1 MKIVSES
8 GTEFPVKVEQICNDC
23 KHILGFGGHIS
34 NLWQLQTYI
43 GGHISVDDIVL
54 MVETSCNK
62 IESIELISFESSKA
76 SMAAPHS
83 RQSHQNFI
91 TWLSDFEALLT
102 VRMGL

>member
-8 GTEFPVKVEQICNDC
+8 GTEFPVKVEQICPYC
-23 KHILGFGGHIS
+23 KHILG
-34 NLWQLQTYI
+34 N

-62 IESIELISFESSKA
+62 IEFIELISFESSKA

-91 TWLSDFEALLT
+91 T
-102 VRMGL
+102 

>member
-8 GTEFPVKVEQICNDC
+8 GTEFHVKVEQI
-23 KHILGFGGHIS
+23 
-34 NLWQLQTYI
+34 LQTYV

-62 IESIELISFESSKA
+62 IESIELISFESSRA

-91 TWLSDFEALLT
+91 T
-102 VRMGL
+102 

>member
-1 MKIVSES
+1 MKIVSGS
-8 GTEFPVKVEQICNDC
+8 GTEFLVKVEQISG
-23 KHILGFGGHIS
+23 KSGT
-34 NLWQLQTYI
+34 NLSILQTYI

-62 IESIELISFESSKA
+62 IEFIELISFESSKA

-91 TWLSDFEALLT
+91 T
-102 VRMGL
+102 